1 MDKPLFP
8 SPAAG
13 FDEPIDILDGCHQR
27 IRRNCAL
34 IGRIAGHLPVKGAD
48 AEAAQA
54 ARGIMRYFDEAA
66 AHHHEDEE
74 GDLFPALRAAAP
86 GPSTEA
92 LIARLL
98 ADHRRLGALWQDMR
112 ERLEG
117 VIAGNSSLLAPDV
130 AKVFHDAYE
139 AHILAEEG
147 ELLPLARRVLD
158 AATMERLGT
167 AMASR
172 RGVKR
177 PG

>member
-8 SPAAG
+8 TPAAG

-34 IGRIAGHLPVKGAD
+34 IARIAEHLPAKGAD

-54 ARGIMRYFDEAA
+54 ARGIVRYFDEAA

-74 GDLFPALRAAAP
+74 ADLFPALRAAAP
-86 GPSTEA
+86 GPATED
-92 LIARLL
+92 LVARLL

-112 ERLEG
+112 VRLQA
-117 VIAGNSSLLAPDV
+117 VIAGNPSSLGTDT
-130 AKVFHDAYE
+130 AKTFREAYE
-139 AHILAEEG
+139 SHILVEEG
-147 ELLPLARRVLD
+147 ELLPFARRVLD
-158 AATMERLGT
+158 APTVERLGHS
-167 AMASR
+167 MASR